1 MPERSVSIL
10 KKLFCLLTVL
20 VLAMLCTAAGADIAS
35 AKPIDPSAPRNISI
49 KPAGVNPWPTD
60 GTSPTT
66 GRDLDQLAEEHEEQ
80 LAEGYLGMAVTGVY
94 DPIMVQHSGL
104 SAGAETGAPFYGSYA
119 DVFYETAKSQTG
131 HSRMCMIFNDF
142 LPRFAGASRST
153 RIGYLSIRQEWNAP
167 YFFQGRQLTAG
178 GPTDVNAFISRLGL
192 PDSGTGKEPWSQ
204 KVIFDGNS
212 GFKEWL
218 KYRYTVDKKLPR
230 GNNVVWDLASAYSN
244 FLGERSFEDHNHTFR
259 FGDLPEGGDN
269 AETVFVYFNT
279 KGTKQKDGSYW
290 YYFNMMYEYDEDENV
305 YYRYSIEDLKQPQNN
320 AHLFV
325 EHNIE
330 IEKATKSAQDGKKEG
345 TVINNCTLSYG
356 EPITFANI
364 IIQYV
369 DANWNAGGQCPNPT
383 LLGTGNA
390 DYFMGGKHYAGVWD
404 RQQINDRTVFYGPDG
419 SEMPLQP
426 GRTIIVIMDYKTRLG
441 SNPTPRLVTYE

>member
-1 MPERSVSIL
+1 M
-10 KKLFCLLTVL
+10 KKLICLLTIL
-20 VLAMLCTAAGADIAS
+20 VLALSCTAAGADIAS
-35 AKPIDPSAPRNISI
+35 AKAIDPSAIRNITI
-49 KPAGVNPWPTD
+49 NPAGVNPWPTD

-66 GRDLDQLAEEHEEQ
+66 GRNLDQLAEEHEEQ

-94 DPIMVQHSGL
+94 YPIMVQHSGF

-131 HSRMCMIFNDF
+131 HARMCMIFNDF

-259 FGDLPEGGDN
+259 FGDLPEGGDS

-290 YYFNMMYEYDEDENV
+290 YYFNTMYEYDEDENA

-345 TVINNCTLSYG
+345 TVINSCTLSYG

-419 SEMPLQP
+419 NEMPLQP

>member
-1 MPERSVSIL
+1 M
-10 KKLFCLLTVL
+10 KKLICLLA
-20 VLAMLCTAAGADIAS
+20 VLAMALSCAVAGADISTAT
-35 AKPIDPSAPRNISI
+35 AIDPSAARNIKI

-66 GRDLDQLAEEHEEQ
+66 GRSLDLLAEEHEEQ
-80 LAEGYLGMAVTGVY
+80 LAEGYMGMAVTGNY
-94 DPIMVQHSGL
+94 YPIMVQHSGF

-119 DVFYETAKSQTG
+119 DIFYETAKSLTG
-131 HSRMCMIFNDF
+131 HTRMCMVFNDF

-153 RIGYLSIRQEWNAP
+153 RVGYLSIRQEWNAP

-178 GPTDVNAFISRLGL
+178 GPTDVNAFITKLGL
-192 PDSGTGKEPWSQ
+192 PDSATGKEPWSQ

-230 GNNVVWDLASAYSN
+230 GNNVIWDLAAAYNN

-259 FGDLPEGGDN
+259 FGDLPEGGDS
-269 AETVFVYFNT
+269 AETVYVYFNT
-279 KGTKQKDGSYW
+279 KGTKQRDGSYW
-290 YYFNMMYEYDEDENV
+290 YYFNMMYEYDAEENV
-305 YYRYSIEDLKQPQNN
+305 YYRYSIEDLQQPQNN

-325 EHNIE
+325 EHNID
-330 IEKATKSAQDGKKEG
+330 IEKATTSAQGGKKEG

-364 IIQYV
+364 IVQYV
-369 DANWNAGGQCPNPT
+369 DANWGAGGQCPNPT
-383 LLGTGNA
+383 LLGSGNA
-390 DYFMGGKHYAGVWD
+390 DYFMGGKHYAGVWN
-404 RQQINDRTVFYGPDG
+404 REAINDRTVFYGADG
-419 SEMPLQP
+419 NEIALQP
-426 GRTIIVIMDYKTRLG
+426 GRTIIVIMDYKVKLSG
-441 SNPTPRLVTYE
+441 NFVRLVTYE